1 MFDQSTRLLRIAV
14 LLVGVTLVAIP
25 NRMLAQRGGGGG
37 GGGGTMGGGG
47 GTMSGG
53 TVGSRPDGVAEKDGL
68 QAFHRAMAVQATPE
82 QRDAFV
88 KVAQST
94 QVAID
99 QVADFRQSLPQ
110 IPSSALSDRANTI
123 DQALQKARAGSQ
135 SFVASLSS
143 AQKPG
148 LQDLTK
154 KLGKADLDL
163 DRQIKALDLVVHTPK
178 PENEQIASSAAAL
191 EKAIASFQSEQL
203 ALGGDMGVLFPE
215 PGQDVTF
222 KLSPMTNSIR
232 IAGQSV
238 SIRVS
243 GAVVSRVDPETSGS
257 ATPVAATSAESGNK
271 RFSLKLVADLS
282 DLQQNIS
289 AILRSQLNRSPRCGE
304 RIEIQQATL
313 TPLTSASLVVAHL
326 HFERWVCHPGSNQ
339 VGSIPGGA
347 GWQGS
352 TEVADGN
359 ATIEVKLTASVEQ
372 NAAPGDTGLALTS
385 EITRVEAEGLLR
397 TLLRSGDL
405 GVTLRQQIAASILSA
420 MQQATDFKSTLPPAA
435 QQSAT
440 IQKAFF
446 QDDGVEQMSLVLDG
460 QLQLS
465 DEQTQQ
471 FAAQLK
477 QRLAAQGTPK
487 P

>member
-1 MFDQSTRLLRIAV
+1 ML
-14 LLVGVTLVAIP
+14 AIP
-25 NRMLAQRGGGGG
+25 NRMLAQLGGGGG
-37 GGGGTMGGGG
+37 GGGGMGGGG
-47 GTMSGG
+47 GSMSGG

-99 QVADFRQSLPQ
+99 KVADFRQSLSQTLPQPLPVPLPQ
-110 IPSSALSDRANTI
+110 ISASAVLDRASTI

-143 AQKPG
+143 AQKSG

-163 DRQIKALDLVVHTPK
+163 DRQIKGLDLVVHTPK

-203 ALGGDMGVLFPE
+203 ALGRDMGVLFPE

-222 KLSPMTNSIR
+222 KLAPMTNSIR

-243 GAVVSRVDPETSGS
+243 GTVVSRVDAETAGRE
-257 ATPVAATSAESGNK
+257 TPVASTSAESGNK
-271 RFSLKLVADLS
+271 HFSLKLVADLS

-289 AILRSQLNRSPRCGE
+289 AILRAQLNRSPRCGE

-313 TPLTSASLVVAHL
+313 TPLTAASLVVAHL
-326 HFERWVCHPGSNQ
+326 HFERWVCQPGSNQ
-339 VGSIPGGA
+339 AGSIPGGA

-359 ATIEVKLTASVEQ
+359 ATIEVKLTASVEP
-372 NAAPGDTGLALTS
+372 NAAPGDTGLALAS

-397 TLLRSGDL
+397 NLLRSGDL
-405 GVTLRQQIAASILSA
+405 GATLRQQIAASILSA

-440 IQKAFF
+440 IQKAYF